1 MRDTL
6 ASGGTTSTR
15 GLQVRCG
22 NKVVNKVF
30 RKTDVDINSRG
41 DEAVAV
47 GQYKAS
53 PLTTKRA
60 RSHDPVIDE
69 AYDKVVLFPQ

>member
-1 MRDTL
+1 M

-30 RKTDVDINSRG
+30 QKTDVTINNR
-41 DEAVAV
+41 DEACVAV

-60 RSHDPVIDE
+60 RSHDPVIGE
-69 AYDKVVLFPQ
+69 AYEEVVLFPHCD